1 MANISFTDVAY
12 TELNEFIYGHA
23 KKPVNCNN
31 GMVIGGGTV
40 YPEVNLTL
48 PTMLINEETMPKVLS
63 QYEEMI
69 HGICS
74 KAYELFSPGIIIE
87 IELLPPCTFNPQ
99 WGVDVTK
106 VVKGVM
112 KEY

>member
-1 MANISFTDVAY
+1 M
-12 TELNEFIYGHA
+12 GPA
-23 KKPVNCNN
+23 KKPVKCKN

-74 KAYELFSPGIIIE
+74 KALSTARGSSVFFARPSRASGG
-87 IELLPPCTFNPQ
+87 T
-99 WGVDVTK
+99 
-106 VVKGVM
+106 
-112 KEY
+112 